1 MNTIINSLS
10 EADKNK
16 SFLTV
21 YKDGAEFDIKVSDFQ
36 PDSSAGG
43 LQLENGAS
51 LSELPI
57 AIADSGNNPSSLKIS
72 SVDSNFTNK
81 VAINID
87 GASGYLHVRST
98 SGDYTTPLILL
109 ESNAGGAPADEVIE
123 SSYGVL
129 ASLKRMD
136 GKYAYGNNVLS
147 IGAFD
152 SNSNFTGSVGIGLTG
167 FETPQAALDIKSTTK
182 GFLMPRM
189 TEAEILLL
197 TPYQGLQVYN
207 TDINAFQYYDN
218 TQWTTIGAPAPT
230 YKVFTGLLTQ
240 TGNSNPQILIDT
252 DNGNIVP
259 GVTYQ
264 ISNYQA
270 GDDFTNIGA
279 PSNANG
285 VNFIATGN
293 TATSWSG
300 TTELNYN
307 TGAPVVTIL
316 ENTLGNVWFEYG
328 SAGRYYLI
336 SNNLFVI
343 EKTFISIQSQGNDN
357 DTSNISSSYPQTSS
371 QINVLINDSNGAGI
385 NDSIYT
391 SLEIRIYN

>member
-10 EADKNK
+10 EEDKNK

-109 ESNAGGAPADEVIE
+109 ESNAGGAPADEAIE

-207 TDINAFQYYDN
+207 TSTNHICYYN
-218 TQWTTIGAPAPT
+218 GTVWR
-230 YKVFTGLLTQ
+230 KV
-240 TGNSNPQILIDT
+240 
-252 DNGNIVP
+252 
-259 GVTYQ
+259 
-264 ISNYQA
+264 
-270 GDDFTNIGA
+270 
-279 PSNANG
+279 
-285 VNFIATGN
+285 
-293 TATSWSG
+293 
-300 TTELNYN
+300 
-307 TGAPVVTIL
+307 
-316 ENTLGNVWFEYG
+316 
-328 SAGRYYLI
+328 
-336 SNNLFVI
+336 
-343 EKTFISIQSQGNDN
+343 
-357 DTSNISSSYPQTSS
+357 
-371 QINVLINDSNGAGI
+371 NDSPM
-385 NDSIYT
+385 
-391 SLEIRIYN
+391 